1 MATAPRDPRKSDVL
15 PISNPSQALHKRA
28 SRSRPE
34 AGKATSAP
42 GGTLPGGTLNEPLE
56 PIGPERLRAL
66 REAIQNGTYPTEEDV
81 LGGLDRLLET
91 PDAPDDE

>member
-1 MATAPRDPRKSDVL
+1 VL
-15 PISNPSQALHKRA
+15 PISNSSQALHKRV

-34 AGKATSAP
+34 AGSAP
-42 GGTLPGGTLNEPLE
+42 SVPGGAANEPLA
-56 PIGPERLRAL
+56 PIGSERLRAL
-66 REAIQNGTYPTEEDV
+66 REAIQNGTYPAEEDV